1 MSDTHCVA
9 QRRDI
14 AADITT
20 KILTSL
26 NAGVMPWRKPWDG
39 ARTGLAL
46 PRRATGECYRGVN
59 TIMLWFASAARGY
72 ASPYWLA
79 FNQAI
84 KLGAHVRKGERG
96 EIVVYYGSAQR
107 TALSADGG
115 ETETAFRFLQ
125 SYVAFN
131 ADQVEG
137 APCRRRKGA
146 VTMT

>member
-14 AADITT
+14 AADITA
-20 KILTSL
+20 KILASL

-39 ARTGLAL
+39 ARTGPVL

-59 TIMLWFASAARGY
+59 TIMLWYASTAHGY
-72 ASPYWLA
+72 ASPYWLT

-96 EIVVYYGSAQR
+96 EIVVYYGSAH
-107 TALSADGG
+107 
-115 ETETAFRFLQ
+115 
-125 SYVAFN
+125 N
-131 ADQVEG
+131 A
-137 APCRRRKGA
+137 RR
-146 VTMT
+146 

>member
-14 AADITT
+14 AADITA
-20 KILTSL
+20 KILASL

-72 ASPYWLA
+72 ASPYWLT

-84 KLGAHVRKGERG
+84 KLGRACARA
-96 EIVVYYGSAQR
+96 SAARSSSIMAAPQR
-107 TALSADGG
+107 TALAP
-115 ETETAFRFLQ
+115 TAARPKQ
-125 SYVAFN
+125 PSVS
-131 ADQVEG
+131 
-137 APCRRRKGA
+137 
-146 VTMT
+146 